1 MKMFNNL
8 VLFFYTL
15 IFLMIGASLIAI
27 SIHTVSLESVVVALQ
42 YIYVTPNLRVITA
55 LVGLFLII
63 VSIITAHLT
72 TGKMQRG
79 KTIAFT
85 NPEGQVTVSLA
96 AIEDFIRRLV
106 SQIPEIKDLKPSVVA
121 NKRGIEVS
129 NRVILFSDTNI
140 PQVTERIQTLIKKR
154 VQEMLGIEDTVNVLV
169 HVAKI
174 IQKEGIISMKDA
186 AEAPFGGKLNYTK
199 Q

>member
-15 IFLMIGASLIAI
+15 IFLIIGAFLIAV
-27 SIHTVSLESVVVALQ
+27 SIHTVSLESVLVTLQ
-42 YIYVTPNLRVITA
+42 YIYITPNLRVITA

-63 VSIITAHLT
+63 VSITTAHLT
-72 TGKMQRG
+72 AGKMQRE

-85 NPEGQVTVSLA
+85 NPEGRVTVSLA
-96 AIEDFIRRLV
+96 AIEDFIRRLI
-106 SQIPEIKDLKPSVVA
+106 SQVPEIKELKPSVVA
-121 NKRGIEVS
+121 NKRGIEIS

-140 PQVTERIQTLIKKR
+140 PQVTERIQALIKKR

-174 IQKEGIISMKDA
+174 IQKEGIISMKDVT
-186 AEAPFGGKLNYTK
+186 ETPFSGKLNYTK

>member
-15 IFLMIGASLIAI
+15 IFLIIGASLIAI
-27 SIHTVSLESVVVALQ
+27 SIHTVSLESVIVALQ
-42 YIYVTPNLRVITA
+42 YTYTTPNLRVITA

-63 VSIITAHLT
+63 VSITTAHLT
-72 TGKMQRG
+72 TAKMQRG

-85 NPEGQVTVSLA
+85 NPGGQVTVSLA
-96 AIEDFIRRLV
+96 AIEDFIRRLI
-106 SQIPEIKDLKPSVVA
+106 SQVPEIKELKPNVVA
-121 NKRGIEVS
+121 SKRGIEVT

-140 PQVTERIQTLIKKR
+140 PQVTERIQALIKKR
-154 VQEMLGIEDTVNVLV
+154 VQEMLGIEDTINVLV

-174 IQKEGIISMKDA
+174 IPKEGIISMKDT
-186 AEAPFGGKLNYTK
+186 AETPFSGKLNYTK